1 MDNFHNHTKE
11 IEEYKNELKKINNNV
26 KKTFLYFI
34 CFGLIYTVFFTIL
47 FLEFDNIYVFIT
59 SIIFLILA
67 IVVFF
72 GLNIFFMIKE
82 ANLKKEKHITK
93 IESKSINEEMVSLSR
108 KVSNIDF
115 NNINK
120 INNLEPPKTESKY
133 IQLFDNKFTIYKIG
147 LFSKRIV
154 ATRSYKDIIDVEI
167 IDDGISLTK
176 GGLSYAITGNILAG
190 PIGAICGS
198 IIGKKQKNYSN
209 NLSVN
214 IIFKSNPNLITIPLI
229 QSRTNIDS
237 SLYKDQLEEARKIVA
252 MLKAKQS
259 NTISI
264 QQNNINKSNAINE
277 NDVPELLK
285 KYKEL
290 LDNGIITKD
299 EYNEKKKK
307 LLNL

>member
-93 IESKSINEEMVSLSR
+93 IESKSINEEMFSLSR

-115 NNINK
+115 NNINEN
-120 INNLEPPKTESKY
+120 NNLEPPKTDSKY
-133 IQLFDNKFTIYKIG
+133 IQFFDN
-147 LFSKRIV
+147 
-154 ATRSYKDIIDVEI
+154 
-167 IDDGISLTK
+167 
-176 GGLSYAITGNILAG
+176 
-190 PIGAICGS
+190 
-198 IIGKKQKNYSN
+198 
-209 NLSVN
+209 
-214 IIFKSNPNLITIPLI
+214 
-229 QSRTNIDS
+229 
-237 SLYKDQLEEARKIVA
+237 
-252 MLKAKQS
+252 
-259 NTISI
+259 
-264 QQNNINKSNAINE
+264 
-277 NDVPELLK
+277 
-285 KYKEL
+285 
-290 LDNGIITKD
+290 
-299 EYNEKKKK
+299 
-307 LLNL
+307 

>member
-1 MDNFHNHTKE
+1 MDNFYNHTKE
-11 IEEYKNELKKINNNV
+11 IEEYKNELKKINSNV

-34 CFGLIYTVFFTIL
+34 CFGLISTVFFTIL

-93 IESKSINEEMVSLSR
+93 IESKSINEEMFSLSR
-108 KVSNIDF
+108 KTSNIDF

-120 INNLEPPKTESKY
+120 TNNLELPKTESKY
-133 IQLFDNKFTIYKIG
+133 IQLFDNKFTIYEIG

-176 GGLSYAITGNILAG
+176 GGLGSAITGSILAG

-252 MLKAKQS
+252 MLKAKQA

-290 LDNGIITKD
+290 LDNGIITED